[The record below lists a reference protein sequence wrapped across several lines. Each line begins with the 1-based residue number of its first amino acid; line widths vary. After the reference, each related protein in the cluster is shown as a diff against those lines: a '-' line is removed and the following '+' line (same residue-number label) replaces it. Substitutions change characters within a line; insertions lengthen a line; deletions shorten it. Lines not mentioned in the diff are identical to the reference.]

1 MIANLENIQKIY
13 NEVPNVWVL
22 DGKEIHNYSKSE
34 EHYKHG
40 WREVVIPTINNLQR
54 LGSEYVLIGD
64 IITKEVIDFTAEE
77 IEAENLQKAI
87 QIDLEYKDKI
97 TKLLNIPMQKIIC
110 EEIESIPVEILAE
123 KERLKTECND
133 KIIALGVRDFSF
145 RKKLTINLKAWNKI

>member
-1 MIANLENIQKIY
+1 MIANLENIQIVY
-13 NEVPNVWVL
+13 TEIPNVWVVN
-22 DGKEIHNYSKSE
+22 GVEIHNYSQSTS
-34 EHYKHG
+34 HYTHG
-40 WREVVIPTINNLQR
+40 WREVVIPTITNLQR

-77 IEAENLQKAI
+77 IKAENLQKAI

-97 TKLLNIPMQKIIC
+97 TKLLSIPMQKVIC
-110 EEIESIPVEILAE
+110 EEIYSIPVEILAE

-145 RKKLTINLKAWNKI
+145 RKKLTQLI